1 MENSNPIIVKSPT
14 SPVTYLFGAA
24 AIGGALFFGYKFYK
38 QQQEKAGEKELDTD
52 AGRIALQLK
61 NLFDSFVVNDADFR
75 RIYTQVNNTN
85 SDQVT
90 KLYRQL
96 TGRNLTDDIASKIS
110 SKSVSNAQKIVTYNS
125 KPGGLFKIDEN
136 ENIVFNIGRND
147 LIRFMPGQ
155 TTPIK
160 AYARPQGIILR
171 ELNSNQLIENLKKDP
186 KTAPATV
193 SIDIKPSARVFKVVN
208 TMQIPFESVQRAS
221 GWQKYLRFV
230 NTRKVFAAV
239 EIITGVNKK
248 TNKAITAW
256 IDARDMVTFKPQKL
270 SGVIGLAF

>member
-24 AIGGALFFGYKFYK
+24 AIGGALLFGYKFYK

>member
-14 SPVTYLFGAA
+14 SPVTYLFGAT